1 MKRVNVYFVTD
12 GRLSCLQRSLES
24 FYENVKYYFNDVL
37 IINDCIDPNFV
48 REVDI
53 LCEHYN
59 IKAIHHPEKRGF
71 SGAYNS
77 AFSAMNRLTADYY
90 FGCEDDFLFN
100 EKINIQEMI
109 DILEYD
115 RNLVQV
121 CLKRQAW
128 SEEEKAVGGI
138 IEKRPDDYTNKES
151 ENLKWTEHRLFFS
164 TNPNLVP
171 RWVIERG
178 WDIRDSSEGMFS
190 IELFSNP
197 NYKSAF
203 LGHKF
208 DAPKVTHIGEI
219 RNGFGY

>member
-1 MKRVNVYFVTD
+1 MKTASVYFVTD
-12 GRLSCLQRSLES
+12 GRLSLLQRTLES
-24 FYENVKYYFNDVL
+24 FSLNVKYPFKHGV
-37 IINDCIDPNFV
+37 IINDCIDDNF
-48 REVDI
+48 RKEVDK
-53 LCEHYN
+53 LCAQYGLMP
-59 IKAIHHPEKRGF
+59 HHHDEKKGF

-77 AFSAMNRLTADYY
+77 AFYMMKYLGSDYY

-100 EKINIQEMI
+100 EEISIQRMI

-128 SEEEKAVGGI
+128 SIEEKIAGGI
-138 IEKRPDDYTNKES
+138 IEKRPDDYANKEFGD
-151 ENLKWTEHRLFFS
+151 LKWCEHRLFFS
-164 TNPNLVP
+164 TNPNLAP

-178 WDIRDSSEGMFS
+178 WDIRDSSEGMFG
-190 IELFSNP
+190 IELFQNP

-208 DAPKVTHIGEI
+208 DEPKVTHIGEI
-219 RNGFGY
+219 RNGHGY